1 MTAFET
7 HTVRFFVPEAKAIH
21 CAALNAEANKLA
33 VSRSDNAVELWDVGC
48 VLSRRGAPVCQARL
62 PPAGGASVEALAW
75 AAGRLFSTGLHG
87 HVLEHG
93 GHGLE
98 ATASTSVSGTA
109 AWCLAADPAG
119 CRLAAGTEDGQ
130 VIVHAVTDEGL
141 VFERRMAKQ
150 ERRILCVAWSPD
162 GTHLAAGSVNAVC
175 LHQARTG
182 AQVSRITVGRQ
193 VGRKETLVWSVALLA
208 DLTIVTGDSRGR
220 VSFWNGPLGA
230 LHTSLGSHRADVLA
244 VTSSADGERV
254 FAAGVDP
261 TVARFERI
269 PSARATAGWVR
280 SLRIQLHVRDVRVM
294 ISTGDCLIS
303 AGVDADLVFD
313 FQGNNK
319 DTVRTSPLPQLGTV
333 LPAPRLPGL
342 VTVGDS
348 ELRLWRLPAAGS
360 DEQPVALLQL
370 SSRRGEPPVCA
381 AVSADAGW
389 LAYSTPARLRL
400 HRLETGT
407 ARPSLQRV
415 RSLPPEAAGPCRQ
428 LAFSPS
434 GDWLL
439 LLTAAGRLV
448 RLRLTSALDELSA
461 EDLGWA
467 DGREDPDED
476 DEEDEE
482 QQSVA
487 LNLLTLSADGQRAAL
502 ADRDGGVLVWDL
514 EKPALVSRMPRRS
527 APATALA
534 FRPDCATHILAA
546 YADRSVAEFDTAA
559 GHLTGWSRW
568 AAEQVPEAWQK
579 RPLPV
584 RHITVTECGSRVLL
598 HDDSG
603 VCALDAAAG
612 EQAADSKRAKTAK
625 GRRKTIETAEVTAA
639 ESVVITDRYRHLLY
653 LGSLAERR
661 LLAVEAPAARVEQ
674 MLPPALRRKR
684 YGVA

>member
-7 HTVRFFVPEAKAIH
+7 HTVRFFIPEAKAIH

-48 VLSRRGAPVCQARL
+48 VLARRGAPVCQARL

-230 LHTSLGSHRADVLA
+230 LHTSLGSHRADVLT

-303 AGVDADLVFD
+303 AGENGVTPWVWTADLVFD

-360 DEQPVALLQL
+360 DEQP
-370 SSRRGEPPVCA
+370 
-381 AVSADAGW
+381 
-389 LAYSTPARLRL
+389 
-400 HRLETGT
+400 
-407 ARPSLQRV
+407 
-415 RSLPPEAAGPCRQ
+415 
-428 LAFSPS
+428 
-434 GDWLL
+434 
-439 LLTAAGRLV
+439 
-448 RLRLTSALDELSA
+448 DELSA

-487 LNLLTLSADGQRAAL
+487 LDLLTLSADGQRAAL
-502 ADRDGGVLVWDL
+502 ADR
-514 EKPALVSRMPRRS
+514 RR
-527 APATALA
+527 
-534 FRPDCATHILAA
+534 
-546 YADRSVAEFDTAA
+546 
-559 GHLTGWSRW
+559 
-568 AAEQVPEAWQK
+568 
-579 RPLPV
+579 
-584 RHITVTECGSRVLL
+584 
-598 HDDSG
+598 
-603 VCALDAAAG
+603 
-612 EQAADSKRAKTAK
+612 
-625 GRRKTIETAEVTAA
+625 
-639 ESVVITDRYRHLLY
+639 RYRHLLY